1 LRLRTAQAAL
11 PPDSGDL
18 AAQLESLVDEAT
30 GTLDELGELARGI
43 HPVVLAEGGLCAA
56 LEALVRR
63 SAVPAELDCRVEGRV
78 SEEVEMAAYYVVA
91 EALTNSAKHAEA
103 TMVQVQIDTVENDDH
118 SSLHV
123 EIHDNGRGGA
133 ALARGTGLL
142 GLKDRVEVLDGRLSV
157 NSPPA
162 AGTTIR
168 VDLPLTAAGG
178 DL

>member
-1 LRLRTAQAAL
+1 L
-11 PPDSGDL
+11 
-18 AAQLESLVDEAT
+18 
-30 GTLDELGELARGI
+30 
-43 HPVVLAEGGLCAA
+43 
-56 LEALVRR
+56 
-63 SAVPAELDCRVEGRV
+63 
-78 SEEVEMAAYYVVA
+78 SEEVEIAAYYVVA

-103 TMVQVQIDTVENDDH
+103 TMVQVQVDTVENDDH

-123 EIHDNGRGGA
+123 EIYDNGRGGA

-168 VDLPLTAAGG
+168 ADIPLTAARGG
-178 DL
+178 L